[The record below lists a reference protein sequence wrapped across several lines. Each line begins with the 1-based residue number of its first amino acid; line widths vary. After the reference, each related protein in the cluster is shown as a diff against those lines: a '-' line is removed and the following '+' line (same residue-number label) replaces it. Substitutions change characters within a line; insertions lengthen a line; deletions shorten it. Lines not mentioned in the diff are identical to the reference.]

1 MAVDMEALMLLAKDL
16 LLAIGEDP
24 ERDGLKDT
32 PERFAKWW
40 KEFIDYDP
48 GKTETSFNVQNTD
61 QIVTISGIKVW
72 SLCEHHLLP
81 FSCNIAIGYIPANNK
96 VLGLSKF
103 GRIAHQ
109 MAHKPQVQERLA
121 NEIADEIT
129 RITDSTNVAVIA
141 DGEHLCMTMRGIKSP
156 STMSTS
162 VMRGVFRDEIET
174 RNELLF
180 LVRR

>member
-1 MAVDMEALMLLAKDL
+1 M
-16 LLAIGEDP
+16 
-24 ERDGLKDT
+24 
-32 PERFAKWW
+32 
-40 KEFIDYDP
+40 
-48 GKTETSFNVQNTD
+48 
-61 QIVTISGIKVW
+61 
-72 SLCEHHLLP
+72 
-81 FSCNIAIGYIPANNK
+81 
-96 VLGLSKF
+96 LGLSKF

-129 RITDSTNVAVIA
+129 RITGSNNVAVIA